1 MASLVS
7 QTCFLARPSVEVA
20 VDVDWPPACVPR
32 GVAVGKH
39 SNDNYLES
47 SFGNINQ
54 LGHTTKQ
61 TRSKFGVPER
71 MYTRQASPVPPVGQ
85 PFMNST
91 RDGGSLPEALLMG
104 FDLERIDTSIVTSN
118 QPRP

>member
-1 MASLVS
+1 MLIGLPRV
-7 QTCFLARPSVEVA
+7 CPGV
-20 VDVDWPPACVPR
+20 WPWEHTTA
-32 GVAVGKH
+32 KH

-104 FDLERIDTSIVTSN
+104 FDLERIDTSIVTSS